1 MRINLALTPK
11 NMWMSL
17 LLIGSITI
25 SACGFQLRG
34 VSNLSFQTVNVQGAT
49 LSLSRELIRNLKA
62 NKIEVTSKVDDAD
75 VVLELIRESN
85 SKRIQSL
92 SGTGVVRE
100 FELYYQ
106 VSFRSRVAANPLWG
120 NVQTI
125 NLRRDYS
132 YNDEIVLGKAEE
144 EARLNADM
152 RSDAIREIIRRLSA
166 LKVPPKTT
174 DSTEV
179 K

>member
-1 MRINLALTPK
+1 MRINLALTQK
-11 NMWMSL
+11 NMLMSL
-17 LLIGSITI
+17 LLITCIAI

-34 VSNLSFQTVNVQGAT
+34 VSNLSFKTVNVQGAT

-62 NKIEVTSKVDDAD
+62 NKIEVTSKIDDAD

-85 SKRIQSL
+85 SKRILSL

-100 FELYYQ
+100 FELYYL
-106 VSFRSRVAANPLWG
+106 VSFRTRVASNPLWG
-120 NVQTI
+120 KVQTI

-144 EARLNADM
+144 EARLNTDM
-152 RSDAIREIIRRLSA
+152 RTDAIREILRRLSA

-174 DSTEV
+174 QPTEA